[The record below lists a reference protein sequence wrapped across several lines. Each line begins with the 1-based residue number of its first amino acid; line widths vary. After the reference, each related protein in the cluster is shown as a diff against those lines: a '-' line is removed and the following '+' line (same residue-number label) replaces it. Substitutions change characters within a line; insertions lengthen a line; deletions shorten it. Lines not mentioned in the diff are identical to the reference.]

1 MVSYFSNSALESFRL
16 KFKVNSKDNEPL
28 CNVLCK
34 YKECIRIYYMYTS
47 DCSNRDGFA
56 RNTSSSYHTC
66 KHNQSTLNQMNMY
79 LIYHKNKKYL
89 QTSFQTLSAMYT
101 ISFFMVS
108 SMLKRTNSFYF
119 QQFSTIFQPPSFVA
133 FRVSFECLISY
144 WHLPYT
150 LVEQFSYPYWG

>member
-1 MVSYFSNSALESFRL
+1 MYGLNFTVLDNLECNIHEMSLDNPHYDTIGIFLLFTYSLRFTLEKNIIISYFSNSALESFRL

-66 KHNQSTLNQMNMY
+66 KHHQSTLNQMNIY
-79 LIYHKNKKYL
+79 LIYHKSKKYL
-89 QTSFQTLSAMYT
+89 
-101 ISFFMVS
+101 
-108 SMLKRTNSFYF
+108 
-119 QQFSTIFQPPSFVA
+119 
-133 FRVSFECLISY
+133 
-144 WHLPYT
+144 
-150 LVEQFSYPYWG
+150 

>member
-1 MVSYFSNSALESFRL
+1 MLWYRVAKHCWICMVWISQFLIIRNAIFMKCHWTILIMKLLGFFYYLLTHFVYSTLEKNIIISYFSNSALESFRL

-66 KHNQSTLNQMNMY
+66 KHHQSTLNQMNIY
-79 LIYHKNKKYL
+79 LIYY
-89 QTSFQTLSAMYT
+89 
-101 ISFFMVS
+101 
-108 SMLKRTNSFYF
+108 
-119 QQFSTIFQPPSFVA
+119 
-133 FRVSFECLISY
+133 
-144 WHLPYT
+144 
-150 LVEQFSYPYWG
+150 

>member
-1 MVSYFSNSALESFRL
+1 MQYSLNTIRKCSLRYYKDILIDYILLLRKKNIMVSYFSNSALESFRL

-89 QTSFQTLSAMYT
+89 QTSF
-101 ISFFMVS
+101 
-108 SMLKRTNSFYF
+108 
-119 QQFSTIFQPPSFVA
+119 
-133 FRVSFECLISY
+133 
-144 WHLPYT
+144 
-150 LVEQFSYPYWG
+150 